1 MSDHNL
7 LLDQTRRH
15 FFKDCAIGL
24 GGIALSEMLNGS
36 KANASSIG
44 GLHHKPKAKN
54 VIFLFMAGGPSQ
66 LDLFDEKPELTR
78 WHAKPI
84 PQEFIKGKRFA
95 FMDSFSKETPKLLAT
110 PRKFKKYG
118 QSGASISE
126 LFPSL
131 GTVADDITIVRS
143 MATNVFNHAPAKV
156 FIHRSNKQLKARRAK
171 TRGGRM
177 K

>member
-78 WHAKPI
+78 
-84 PQEFIKGKRFA
+84 
-95 FMDSFSKETPKLLAT
+95 
-110 PRKFKKYG
+110 
-118 QSGASISE
+118 
-126 LFPSL
+126 
-131 GTVADDITIVRS
+131 
-143 MATNVFNHAPAKV
+143 
-156 FIHRSNKQLKARRAK
+156 
-171 TRGGRM
+171 
-177 K
+177 

>member
-1 MSDHNL
+1 MSDHNP

-95 FMDSFSKETPKLLAT
+95 FMDSF
-110 PRKFKKYG
+110 PRRRPSFLRPRGSLKSMAKV
-118 QSGASISE
+118 A
-126 LFPSL
+126 LPSL
-131 GTVADDITIVRS
+131 SFFPLLVPSLTISPLCDQWPLMFLTMPLR
-143 MATNVFNHAPAKV
+143 KC
-156 FIHRSNKQLKARRAK
+156 L
-171 TRGGRM
+171 
-177 K
+177 

>member
-1 MSDHNL
+1 MAFENQL
-7 LLDQTRRH
+7 LNQTRRH

-36 KANASSIG
+36 SANASSNG
-44 GLHHKPKAKN
+44 GLHHKPRAKN

-66 LDLFDEKPELTR
+66 LDLFDEKPELNR

-95 FMDSFSKETPKLLAT
+95 FMDTFSKETPKLLAS
-110 PRKFKKYG
+110 PRKFKKHG

-126 LFPSL
+126 LFSL
-131 GTVADDITIVRS
+131 TWFGC
-143 MATNVFNHAPAKV
+143 
-156 FIHRSNKQLKARRAK
+156 
-171 TRGGRM
+171 
-177 K
+177 